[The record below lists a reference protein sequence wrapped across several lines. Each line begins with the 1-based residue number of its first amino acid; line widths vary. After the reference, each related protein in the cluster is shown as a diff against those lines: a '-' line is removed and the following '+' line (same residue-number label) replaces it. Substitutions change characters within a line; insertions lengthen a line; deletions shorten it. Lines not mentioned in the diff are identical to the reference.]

1 MNKMYQSFSTSG
13 FILFIY
19 LFFCYNTLKAGYIV
33 VFSVIMVNHKNYV
46 KIMVWKTSGTMCA

>member
-1 MNKMYQSFSTSG
+1 MYQTFSTSE

-19 LFFCYNTLKAGYIV
+19 LFFCYNTFNA

-46 KIMVWKTSGTMCA
+46 KIMVWKTSGIVCV